1 MSFNFFLTDFTSM
14 SSRLRDGRN
23 VYDVAHLN
31 TIDPHGNRILISLR
45 HTDAVYEIDKS
56 SGRVVWKLGGRH
68 TSKSL
73 RFVGDP
79 YGNKSF
85 GGQHDA
91 RLSGDGRVL
100 TVFDNG
106 TNRNRPPRAVLYR
119 IDTAN
124 RTATL
129 LESVTNPGVDS
140 SPCCGGA
147 RKLPGGDWVVA
158 WGAIRYVSETD
169 ASGNPVLT
177 LDFNGRSTYRV
188 FPVLPGGF
196 DPAKLRA
203 GMDAMA
209 H

>member
-1 MSFNFFLTDFTSM
+1 MM
-14 SSRLRDGRN
+14 
-23 VYDVAHLN
+23 
-31 TIDPHGNRILISLR
+31 
-45 HTDAVYEIDKS
+45 K
-56 SGRVVWKLGGRH
+56 
-68 TSKSL
+68 
-73 RFVGDP
+73 
-79 YGNKSF
+79 
-85 GGQHDA
+85 
-91 RLSGDGRVL
+91 
-100 TVFDNG
+100 
-106 TNRNRPPRAVLYR
+106 AVLSSANAGV
-119 IDTAN
+119 DTAN

-129 LESVTNPGVDS
+129 LESVTNPGVDR

-169 ASGNPVLT
+169 ASGNPVLS